1 MFSEHA
7 ATRPAPSDACEQSL
21 GFVYIPIPIL
31 TAPPSRLV
39 WSRPSYSP
47 RPVTAQIRPI
57 PSRPDRSSR
66 LVVVSFRLA
75 SPRLASSRFATA
87 RPYRQCGRAVTLIDR
102 YRVTKYGP
110 RPFLLERALWK
121 GRRTKKKKSCCPD
134 SLSDLSRL
142 SRDVPFR
149 ETDRDGEK
157 QRSSNEETRSVL
169 GERTKRETD
178 VPLEQDKCNCYVT
191 LSFPVHARR
200 KRKKKKTSVL
210 VCGFCSKKKKKL
222 RLYSI
227 GKCINNV
234 AFRFWHL
241 RLQWLSIGSEY
252 ISREKT
258 WSEIKVIRWLG
269 DIIWIMY
276 NSFENATKLYVYRS
290 YIWKKYYCWPIVYA
304 IRRYSKMK
312 DEKKG
317 PSPPPRSPPSS
328 WLPAAMAYNERR
340 IACTRCL
347 PG

>member
-7 ATRPAPSDACEQSL
+7 ATRPAPSNACEQSL

-39 WSRPSYSP
+39 WSRPSHSP

-157 QRSSNEETRSVL
+157 QRSSNEETRN
-169 GERTKRETD
+169 EKRSGRKDETRNGRF
-178 VPLEQDKCNCYVT
+178 VRAGQMQLYVT
-191 LSFPVHARR
+191 LPFPVYAC
-200 KRKKKKTSVL
+200 KKKKKKKKKTSVP
-210 VCGFCSKKKKKL
+210 VCDFCSKKKNCACTL
-222 RLYSI
+222 SENIR
-227 GKCINNV
+227 NV

-252 ISREKT
+252 VSREDLK
-258 WSEIKVIRWLG
+258 WNQSIISYLLIR
-269 DIIWIMY
+269 
-276 NSFENATKLYVYRS
+276 E
-290 YIWKKYYCWPIVYA
+290 
-304 IRRYSKMK
+304 
-312 DEKKG
+312 
-317 PSPPPRSPPSS
+317 
-328 WLPAAMAYNERR
+328 
-340 IACTRCL
+340 
-347 PG
+347 